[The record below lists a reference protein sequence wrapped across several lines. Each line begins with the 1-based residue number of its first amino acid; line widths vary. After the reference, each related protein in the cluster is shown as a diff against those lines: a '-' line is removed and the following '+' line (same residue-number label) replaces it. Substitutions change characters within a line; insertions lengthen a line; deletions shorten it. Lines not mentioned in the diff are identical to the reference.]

1 MDDAIIDPD
10 RDRIV
15 YPATLVFDGDEME
28 VSATKEG
35 VPYLLFRGVRVET
48 AFETVERTVMAFG
61 DAMKAAEPLRTPGR
75 PVLLR
80 VYDSGRVMKVYGEEA
95 RAA

>member
-1 MDDAIIDPD
+1 MDDVIIDPAGN
-10 RDRIV
+10 RVV

-28 VSATKEG
+28 VSATKGG
-35 VPYLLFRGVRVET
+35 VPYLLFRGVQVET

-61 DAMKAAEPLRTPGR
+61 DAMKAAEPLRIPGR
-75 PVLLR
+75 PVVLQ
-80 VYDSGRVMKVYGEEA
+80 VYDSGRVMKVYGEDA